1 MKQETDRLRSK
12 GKGGKYLI
20 LPPDYK
26 DKVPEG
32 YIALPSQT
40 YQGYALLRSIL
51 KSRDSIGKQ
60 DPCGTHY
67 FAPGDTN
74 VFTGLPNRR
83 NSRSPTR
90 LEFKNL
96 FLCYYVL
103 AVVMHCI
110 LHGDLRIGAD
120 PGASLEMER
129 GLGREEELNDRLGG
143 DLPHP
148 FSLWSNL
155 AHGKRKESLRVQP
168 EVSDERAQPLGSM
181 CV

>member
-1 MKQETDRLRSK
+1 MALTTLPLVTRMFLLGSLIGAIAALR
-12 GKGGKYLI
+12 
-20 LPPDYK
+20 
-26 DKVPEG
+26 
-32 YIALPSQT
+32 
-40 YQGYALLRSIL
+40 
-51 KSRDSIGKQ
+51 
-60 DPCGTHY
+60 
-67 FAPGDTN
+67 
-74 VFTGLPNRR
+74 
-83 NSRSPTR
+83 TR